1 MINNIKPHDS
11 ELVTLKL
18 TASLSFF
25 LLALWLL
32 MSGHYNFLLI
42 SMGVVSV
49 AFTMYMSRRMN
60 IIDSEGHPIH
70 LSGKLF
76 KFWFVLAGKVF
87 ASNIDVAL
95 RILGIKPVEPQL
107 IKLKLDQDSDLSKVI
122 YANAI
127 TLTPGSASLHIED
140 GYLFV
145 HTISREGAEELLNGD
160 MAKLIPH
167 GISGESH

>member
-1 MINNIKPHDS
+1 M
-11 ELVTLKL
+11 KL

-25 LLALWLL
+25 LMVLWLL
-32 MSGHYNFLLI
+32 LSGHYDFLLI
-42 SMGVVSV
+42 SMGVASV
-49 AFTMYMSRRMN
+49 VFTMYMSHRMK
-60 IIDSEGHPIH
+60 IIDSEGHPVHI
-70 LSGKLF
+70 SGRLI
-76 KFWFVLAGKVF
+76 KFWFILAVKIF
-87 ASNIDVAL
+87 ASNIDVAM
-95 RILGIKPVEPQL
+95 RILGIKPINPQL

-160 MAKLIPH
+160 MAKLIPQD
-167 GISGESH
+167 ISGESV